1 MAKAKLCAVDGCDK
15 PVHVKGWCRAHYLR
29 WYRHGDPLLGARSLS
44 AKGEPFH
51 WVEGAV
57 DHKGDG
63 CLIWPY
69 ARTGSGY
76 GQLVIDGRRVL
87 AHRWMCE
94 AVHGPAPTPEHEA
107 AHSCGKGH
115 EGCIHPGHL
124 RWATPKENAEDRIVH
139 GTNCEGERSPNA
151 VLSEGDVLK
160 IYGLKG
166 SGISQRKIADM
177 FGVSYAS
184 VSWIMT
190 GRSWA
195 WLTGEPKR

>member
-1 MAKAKLCAVDGCDK
+1 MANPRLCSIPDCGK
-15 PVHVKGWCRAHYLR
+15 PAHVKGWCRAHYLR
-29 WYRHGDPLLGARSLS
+29 WYRHGDPLLGSRSLS
-44 AKGEPFH
+44 AKGEPLH
-51 WVEGAV
+51 WIKGAV
-57 DHKGDG
+57 DHKSDG

-76 GQLVIDGRRVL
+76 GQLTIDGRRVL

-94 AVHGPAPTPEHEA
+94 VVHGPAPTPEHEA
-107 AHSCGKGH
+107 SHSCGKGH

-177 FGVSYAS
+177 FGVSCAS